1 MYTGGEHV
9 KFNKYSKQ
17 SLQTPFKQRYILRL
31 VELKETL

>member
-17 SLQTPFKQRYILRL
+17 SLQTSKQRCILRL